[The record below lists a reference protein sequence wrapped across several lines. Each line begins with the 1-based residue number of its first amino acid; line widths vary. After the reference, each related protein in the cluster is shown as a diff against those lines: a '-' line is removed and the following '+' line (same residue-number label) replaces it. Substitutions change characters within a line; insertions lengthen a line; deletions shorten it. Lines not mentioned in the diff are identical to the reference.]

1 MIDFE
6 IKQNVFYKLNVD
18 DLEQIYDLMLEKDL
32 ILGVGYFNDIHVYY
46 SYGKHYAIF
55 YEYNKN
61 TKHQEYKTKRGILNR
76 IRKHL
81 ANGDIEHKFQLWG
94 GRDDN

>member
-6 IKQNVFYKLNVD
+6 IKQNVIYDLNVD
-18 DLEQIYDLMLEKDL
+18 DLEQIYDLAVEKDC
-32 ILGVGYFNDIHVYY
+32 ILGVGYLNDIHVYY
-46 SYGKHYAIF
+46 LGKHYAIM
-55 YEYNKN
+55 YGLYKDD
-61 TKHQEYKTKRGILNR
+61 KYLEYKTKRGILNR

-81 ANGDIEHKFQLWG
+81 ANGDIEPKFKLFG